1 MRLAGTCSKYSK
13 SAMPQLTNA
22 AMYHFRSARFLRCAY
37 QANVMKMFDVQRSK
51 LVFTRTGIFARRL
64 REVLSLAS
72 RLAGFGRRAKRWV
85 VGRRLWPRSQS
96 GFELFE
102 LGQEKV
108 AAFELAPVL

>member
-37 QANVMKMFDVQRSK
+37 QANVMKMFDAQRSK

-72 RLAGFGRRAKRWV
+72 RLAGFGRRAKRRGCW
-85 VGRRLWPRSQS
+85 
-96 GFELFE
+96 
-102 LGQEKV
+102 KTTM
-108 AAFELAPVL
+108 AALRHQDSSFFCSARKKE